1 MSSGLQD
8 IGQFKLALIWL
19 RLQADS
25 RIVEYNDKRYPFM
38 VISAAVVVS
47 FSTKS

>member
-8 IGQFKLALIWL
+8 TGQLKLPLIWL

-25 RIVEYNDKRYPFM
+25 RIVEYNNKRHPLM
-38 VISAAVVVS
+38 VISATIVVS

>member
-8 IGQFKLALIWL
+8 IGQLKLPLNWL

-25 RIVEYNDKRYPFM
+25 RIMEYNDERHPFM
-38 VISAAVVVS
+38 VISAAIVVS
-47 FSTKS
+47 FSMTS